1 VPIIETAR
9 AKEFVSLLRAR
20 VSDHTLRHCIFA
32 AEYMAS
38 FAAQAE
44 ISNDEAV
51 AAGLL
56 HDLCKGMAD
65 AELLAAAN
73 EHGIVLNDTQRL
85 KPGLLHGPVAAEEC
99 RRDLGIADQ
108 AVYDAI
114 YWHSTGHP
122 EWGKVGLA
130 LYVAD
135 FAEPSRT
142 FSEAQEARR
151 ILRREGFT
159 PALRYVSAR
168 KLEHVRTKLH
178 VDPTTEAFHAWLTT
192 DLER

>member
-1 VPIIETAR
+1 MPIIETAR

-20 VSDHTLRHCIFA
+20 VSDYTLRHCIFA

-44 ISNDEAV
+44 ITNDEAV
-51 AAGLL
+51 TAALL

-99 RRDLGIADQ
+99 RRALGIEDQ
-108 AVYDAI
+108 AVCDAI
-114 YWHSTGHP
+114 RWHTTGRP

-135 FAEPSRT
+135 FAEPSRA
-142 FSEAQEARR
+142 SLEAAEARR
-151 ILRREGFT
+151 ILRSDGFKA
-159 PALRYVSAR
+159 ALGYVSAR
-168 KLEHVRTKLH
+168 KLEHVRTKPH
-178 VDPTTEAFHAWLTT
+178 VDPVTEAFHAWLTAEL
-192 DLER
+192 DG